1 MYGKQ
6 FPFLLPS
13 RRSRR
18 RHRRHRRSGPL
29 PLLLQSLPH
38 PPHAGGFLVLV
49 QVGLQGKGLVASAA
63 DEGFCVGVRLD
74 VGAEV

>member
-1 MYGKQ
+1 M
-6 FPFLLPS
+6 
-13 RRSRR
+13 
-18 RHRRHRRSGPL
+18 
-29 PLLLQSLPH
+29 
-38 PPHAGGFLVLV
+38 LV